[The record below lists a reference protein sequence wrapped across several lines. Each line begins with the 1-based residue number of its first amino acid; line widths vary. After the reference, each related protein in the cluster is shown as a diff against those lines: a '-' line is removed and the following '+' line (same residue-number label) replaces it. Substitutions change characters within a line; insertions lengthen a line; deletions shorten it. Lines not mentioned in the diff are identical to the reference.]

1 MTAPAPDSPA
11 WFKSS
16 FSGGEQDCVEVA
28 DMPGTLYVRD
38 SKDKTGPNLAFGPAE
53 FSAFVAYA
61 STLAA

>member
-1 MTAPAPDSPA
+1 MTAPTPDSPA

-16 FSGGEQDCVEVA
+16 FSAGEQDCVEVA

-53 FSAFVAYA
+53 FTTFVAYA
-61 STLAA
+61 STLAV